1 MSSKIIVERVR
12 SNVKKSVDVTLSRL
26 TLLVGPNGSGKTSVQ
41 NAVELATSAF
51 ASDVEGRVKVRM
63 NHALGRLGPGDSTL
77 WSEVEFSD
85 GSKASW
91 KLKPN
96 KKGGFHDPEHD
107 VPQNIKVIFP
117 VADVREVLSGS
128 PESIRTWL
136 MSRVA
141 SDIREADILDRL
153 PEDLHDAYRELAAK
167 MRLPEWSE
175 IDVLLAVSEAGK
187 KEIRSNEAEAKKAR
201 QVIDTM
207 TDGMGMEPTSSE
219 LERAEADVSR
229 AEQAYSEGSRRARP
243 AIPDVDRYRR
253 EAMEAVQSF
262 QKASETA
269 TLAKAAIP
277 PMHPSEEALIEFRGK
292 VADVAEVIVG
302 VKSQTCLVCDSP
314 LGVIDMGHKAQ
325 LLRQQNAAGSAAVQ
339 ATRLY
344 RDKESEAARLQ
355 ATAMRLVEAL
365 QQVERDAQ
373 TLAGTPQVD
382 VQALGDDVVRSRSTL
397 NDLKLQKR
405 TWNNM
410 RSAKDDVRRLSER
423 SKKYES
429 LVEAASDV
437 VDELLKISHK
447 KFEAV
452 VQAYLPSTDK
462 FALVLVENKKPVCRM
477 GFRRDDQLHTALSGA
492 EWARLTLALGCATY
506 KPTPETLPIFTPEER
521 AFDPVTLREVMVALA
536 QAPGQVL
543 LQSPS
548 KPAGRTP
555 KDWRVIEMTSTGAV
569 SLPTLEPEIAEA

>member
-117 VADVREVLSGS
+117 VADVREVLGGS

-219 LERAEADVSR
+219 IERAEAEVIR
-229 AEQAYSEGSRRARP
+229 TEEAYSEGCNRPVSYPPNLDAIRSEALIAVGAFQRA
-243 AIPDVDRYRR
+243 A
-253 EAMEAVQSF
+253 
-262 QKASETA
+262 ETA
-269 TLAKAAIP
+269 QLAKAAIP

-292 VADVAEVIVG
+292 VADIAEVTANLN
-302 VKSQTCLVCDSP
+302 SPTCLTCDGP
-314 LGVIDMGHKAQ
+314 LGITDMRLKGQ
-325 LLRQQNAAGSAAVQ
+325 LLRQQNATGAAAVH
-339 ATRLY
+339 ASRIHREKEAEADRL
-344 RDKESEAARLQ
+344 RAAALRL
-355 ATAMRLVEAL
+355 AEAL
-365 QQVERDAQ
+365 QNAERQASEYKYE
-373 TLAGTPQVD
+373 PQVD
-382 VQALGDDVVRSRSTL
+382 LRALGDAVVRARSSM
-397 NDLKLQKR
+397 NELKLQKR

-477 GFRRDDQLHTALSGA
+477 GFRRDEQLHTALSGA

-543 LQSPS
+543 LQSPA

-569 SLPTLEPEIAEA
+569 SLLPLEPEIAEA